1 MDVNSINNNISNLNQ
16 SSQLQIDKS
25 HETKQVEK
33 VDNEGASS
41 LSINEYNKKR
51 DELSLNVQS
60 LNNGIAISSI
70 ATNSIEKQQSFL
82 NNIQNELQNVKSE
95 DNKLQDKNDIKQ
107 VINENLKNFNQVAY
121 ETKYKSENLLS
132 LDNYDEKKSININT
146 DNANFSIEKINT
158 PDFANQIFETI
169 NGLDL
174 NDPSQVDLAISKIE
188 SSTNQL
194 QNISDKF
201 TEFGNKVEESARET
215 IKEQV
220 DLYNDNKVNKDKN
233 FGKESV
239 DFSKNNI
246 SANLGYLAASQANIV
261 QAQSV
266 RLLS

>member
-1 MDVNSINNNISNLNQ
+1 MDVNSINNNINNLNQ
-16 SSQLQIDKS
+16 SSQLQIDRS
-25 HETKQVEK
+25 NATNEINK

-51 DELSLNVQS
+51 DELSLNVQA
-60 LNNGIAISSI
+60 LNNGIAISNI
-70 ATNSIEKQQSFL
+70 ANNSLDKQQSYL
-82 NNIQNELQNVKSE
+82 KNIQNELENLKSD
-95 DNKLQDKNDIKQ
+95 DNKLLDKNDIKQ
-107 VINENLKNFNQVAY
+107 VINDNLKNFNQIAY
-121 ETKYKSENLLS
+121 ETKYKNENLLS
-132 LDNYDEKKSININT
+132 LDYYDDQKSITVNT
-146 DNANFSIEKINT
+146 DNSNFSIEKTNT

-169 NGLDL
+169 NTADL
-174 NDPSQVDLAISKIE
+174 NDPTQIVEAISKVE
-188 SSTNQL
+188 TSSNQL
-194 QNISDKF
+194 QNISDQF

-239 DFSKNNI
+239 DFSKTNV

>member
-1 MDVNSINNNISNLNQ
+1 MDVSSINNNINNLNQ

-25 HETKQVEK
+25 QQTNQVEK
-33 VDNEGASS
+33 VNNDSSSS

-60 LNNGIAISSI
+60 LNNGIAISNI
-70 ATNSIEKQQSFL
+70 ANNSIEKQQEFL
-82 NNIQNELQNVKSE
+82 NNIQSELENVNSDE
-95 DNKLQDKNDIKQ
+95 NKLQDKNDIKQ
-107 VINENLKNFNQVAY
+107 SINENLRSFNEVAY
-121 ETKYKSENLLS
+121 ETKYKNENLLS
-132 LDNYDEKKSININT
+132 IDYQDDNKNITISTDSSSFSVEKT
-146 DNANFSIEKINT
+146 NT
-158 PDFANQIFETI
+158 PNFANQIFETI
-169 NGLDL
+169 NNADL
-174 NDPSQVDLAISKIE
+174 NDPVQLDAAISKVE
-188 SSTNQL
+188 TSSNQL
-194 QNISDKF
+194 QNISDEF

-220 DLYNDNKVNKDKN
+220 DLYNENKVNKDKN

-246 SANLGYLAASQANIV
+246 TANLGYLAASQANIV

>member
-1 MDVNSINNNISNLNQ
+1 MDVNSINNNINNLNQ

-25 HETKQVEK
+25 HETKQVAK
-33 VDNEGASS
+33 VDNEIASS

-60 LNNGIAISSI
+60 LNNGIAISNI
-70 ATNSIEKQQSFL
+70 ANNSLEKEQDYL
-82 NNIQNELQNVKSE
+82 KNIQTELENIKSD
-95 DNKLQDKNDIKQ
+95 DNKILDKNDIKQ

-121 ETKYKSENLLS
+121 ETKYKNENLLS
-132 LDNYDEKKSININT
+132 LDYYDDQKNITINT
-146 DNANFSIEKINT
+146 DNTNFSIEKSNT

-169 NGLDL
+169 NNADL
-174 NDPSQVDLAISKIE
+174 NDPAQLEGAILKVE
-188 SSTNQL
+188 SSSNQL
-194 QNISDKF
+194 QNISDIF

-215 IKEQV
+215 IKEQI
-220 DLYNDNKVNKDKN
+220 DLYNDNKLNKDKN

-239 DFSKNNI
+239 DFSKNNV

>member
-1 MDVNSINNNISNLNQ
+1 MDVSSINNNINNLNQ

-33 VDNEGASS
+33 VDNEGSSS

-60 LNNGIAISSI
+60 LNNGIAISTI
-70 ATNSIEKQQSFL
+70 ATNSLEKEQDYL
-82 NNIQNELQNVKSE
+82 KNIQNELQNVQGE
-95 DNKLQDKNDIKQ
+95 DNKIQDKNDVKQ

-121 ETKYKSENLLS
+121 ETTYKNENLLS
-132 LDNYDEKKSININT
+132 LDYYDEVKSININT
-146 DNANFSIEKINT
+146 DNTNFSIEKTNT

-169 NGLDL
+169 NSADL
-174 NDPSQVDLAISKIE
+174 NDPTQLSEAITKVENSISQIVDI
-188 SSTNQL
+188 TG
-194 QNISDKF
+194 DF
-201 TEFGNKVEESARET
+201 TEFGNKVETSARET
-215 IKEQV
+215 IKEQL
-220 DLYNDNKVNKDKN
+220 DLYTENRVNQDKN

-239 DFSKNNI
+239 DFSKNNVL
-246 SANLGYLAASQANIV
+246 SNVGYLAASQANIV

>member
-1 MDVNSINNNISNLNQ
+1 MDVSNINNNINNLNQ

-25 HETKQVEK
+25 LQSNEVQK
-33 VDNEGASS
+33 VDNENASS
-41 LSINEYNKKR
+41 LSINEYNQKR

-60 LNNGIAISSI
+60 LNNGIAISNI
-70 ATNSIEKQQSFL
+70 ANNSIEKQQEFL
-82 NNIQNELQNVKSE
+82 NNIQKELENVSSDE
-95 DNKLQDKNDIKQ
+95 NKLQDKNDIKQ
-107 VINENLKNFNQVAY
+107 SINENLRSFNEVAY
-121 ETKYKSENLLS
+121 ETKYKNENLLS
-132 LDNYDEKKSININT
+132 IDQYDDLKSIIIDT
-146 DNANFSIEKINT
+146 DNTSFSIEKTNT

-169 NGLDL
+169 NSADL
-174 NDPSQVDLAISKIE
+174 NDPAQLSQAISKVE
-188 SSTNQL
+188 TSSNQL
-194 QNISDKF
+194 QNISDTF